1 MSQAADEETLPFKM
15 VHCLG
20 HELGLRV
27 YGYPEST
34 HSSWNDC
41 RNALRRSGLQYCLLL
56 SGLLANCSHGPYGGG
71 KNRQTLEEAAEDL
84 QGMSAESFDILLDE
98 MTNDMRCDHLDSRLP
113 RSASDIATLPAIQNL
128 PAYAGPSVS
137 GTSNNQQ

>member
-56 SGLLANCSHGPYGGG
+56 SGLLANCSHGPYG
-71 KNRQTLEEAAEDL
+71 
-84 QGMSAESFDILLDE
+84 MSAESFDILLDE
-98 MTNDMRCDHLDSRLP
+98 MMNDMRCDHLDSRLP